1 MSFYIKSLFYA
12 IPVFMVL
19 IALEAVVANKITVN
33 KEGFKWTIKAGSGRL
48 AAEAKR
54 KEYQRL
60 MAKRKPP
67 PAEADG
73 GANFFFAN
81 PY

>member
-1 MSFYIKSLFYA
+1 MNEIE
-12 IPVFMVL
+12 VL
-19 IALEAVVANKITVN
+19 SIGSKLVVVLGLASVN
-33 KEGFKWTIKAGSGRL
+33 KEDFKWTIKAGSGRL